1 MAELSFYRLV
11 KQRYAAT
18 AFDGYGARIYG
29 GRWNSPGKSCVYLGS
44 TKALCVLE
52 NLVHLELEDIAQG
65 YCMLR
70 IRVPEELVS
79 SLDGNALPD
88 DWQTD
93 PAPHSTQRIGDEWL
107 SNPANGLVLQVPSTI
122 TGEWNALL
130 NITHPAAALALNS
143 VTIESFFIDPRLVR
157 QG

>member
-1 MAELSFYRLV
+1 MAELAFYRLV

-52 NLVHLELEDIAQG
+52 NLAHLELADLAHG
-65 YCMLR
+65 YCMMK
-70 IRVPEELVS
+70 IRVPEALVA

-88 DWQTD
+88 DWRSD
-93 PAPHSTQRIGDEWL
+93 PAPQSTRRIGDEWL
-107 SNPANGLVLQVPSTI
+107 GNPANGLVLRVPSTI
-122 TGEWNALL
+122 TGEWNALF
-130 NITHPAAALALNS
+130 NTQHPVAETALRS
-143 VTIESFFIDPRLVR
+143 VATEPFLIDPRLVR
-157 QG
+157 Q